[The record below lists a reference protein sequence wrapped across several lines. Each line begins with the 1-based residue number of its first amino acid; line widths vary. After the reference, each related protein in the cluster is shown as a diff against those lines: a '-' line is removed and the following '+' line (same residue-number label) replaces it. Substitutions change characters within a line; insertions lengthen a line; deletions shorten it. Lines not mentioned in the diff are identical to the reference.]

1 MTTPD
6 LDTPHGPE
14 KTVIL
19 GVGASV
25 ASFKAIE
32 VLRSLAAAGVNV
44 WVCPTVD
51 SLNFVGK
58 ATWESLSGHPIHTD
72 VFQTPDFITHVT
84 LASQADL
91 FLTVGASADLMARF
105 RMGLADEFLTLVAIT
120 VDCPCLIAPS
130 MHPTMWEN
138 AATQDNVAVLR
149 DRGWRFIGPE
159 TGKLADN
166 TYGIGRLSEPDVIC
180 DAVLAQLGV
189 SNPGS
194 IS

>member
-6 LDTPHGPE
+6 SSAPDASE

-25 ASFKAIE
+25 AAFKAIE
-32 VLRSLAAAGVNV
+32 VLRNLIAAGVDV

-58 ATWESLSGHPIHTD
+58 ATWESLSNHPIHTN
-72 VFQTPDFITHVT
+72 VFQTPDFITHIT
-84 LASQADL
+84 LARQTDL

-105 RMGLADEFLTLVAIT
+105 RVGMADEFLTLVALA
-120 VDCPCLIAPS
+120 VDCPRLIAPS

-138 AATQDNVAVLR
+138 PATQENAAVLR
-149 DRGWRFIGPE
+149 DRGWHFIGPG

-166 TYGIGRLSEPDVIC
+166 TYGMGRLSEPEVIC
-180 DAVLAQLGV
+180 DEVLTQLGV
-189 SNPGS
+189 SVPGS
-194 IS
+194 NN